1 MIPLAD
7 ASASVELCA
16 DEDDHGAVRAL
27 QDVAVAEVS
36 CVEVVAVLWRESAR
50 LCALLP

>member
-27 QDVAVAEVS
+27 QDVAEVS
-36 CVEVVAVLWRESAR
+36 RVEVVAALWRESAR